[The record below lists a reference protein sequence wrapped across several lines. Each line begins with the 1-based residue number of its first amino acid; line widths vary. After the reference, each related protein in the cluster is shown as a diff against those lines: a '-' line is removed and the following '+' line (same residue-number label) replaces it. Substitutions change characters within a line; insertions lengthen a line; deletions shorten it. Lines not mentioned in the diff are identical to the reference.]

1 MQQMA
6 MTPPEFRLCLDL
18 LSWSQRDLARMLG
31 LDDRSVRRWSSGQNE
46 IPGDIADW
54 LATLTAFHAKHPAP
68 LKGGLSNCTRC
79 IWMMHGGE

>member
-1 MQQMA
+1 MKQMA

-54 LATLTAFHAKHPAP
+54 LATLTAFHVKHPAP

-79 IWMMHGGE
+79 MWMVHSGD